1 MEEDNAMTRFINPYT
16 DFGFKK
22 LFGEE
27 ASKDLLADF
36 LNTLLPE
43 RHQIQ
48 TLEFR
53 NPELLGPAP
62 ADRRAVFDIY
72 CENDKGEQFI
82 VEMQKAEQEN
92 FKDRSLY
99 YVSHPIRAQ
108 GQTGKKWKFNLKTVY
123 FIGILDFIYD
133 KTDPDPLL
141 ITEVSLKNQHGKE
154 FYDKLKMIY
163 IQMPLFKTKEASL
176 KTHRDKWLYFLK
188 NLPDL
193 ERIPS
198 IMKEKVFRKA
208 FKKAEL
214 AAMPEK
220 EREVYEHNL
229 HDYWTYLA
237 TIETAE
243 NKGIAKGLAKGRAEG
258 ITKGIA
264 IGKAEGRAENS
275 IDIARNMKKDGVDP
289 KTIAKYTGLSPEEI
303 KRLK

>member
-1 MEEDNAMTRFINPYT
+1 MARFINPYT

-43 RHQIQ
+43 RHQIH

-99 YVSHPIRAQ
+99 YVAHPIRAQ
-108 GQTGKKWKFNLKTVY
+108 GQKGKKWKFNLKTVY

-133 KTDPDPLL
+133 KDDPDPLL
-141 ITEVSLKNQHGKE
+141 ITEVSLKNQRGKE
-154 FYDKLKMIY
+154 FYNKLKMLY
-163 IQMPLFKTKEASL
+163 IQMPLFKAKESQL
-176 KTHRDKWLYFLK
+176 KTHRDKWFYFLK

-193 ERIPS
+193 EQIPA
-198 IMKEKVFRKA
+198 IMKEKVFKKA
-208 FKKAEL
+208 FKTAEL

-220 EREVYEHNL
+220 ERELYEHNL

-243 NKGIAKGLAKGRAEG
+243 KKGKAKGRAEG
-258 ITKGIA
+258 LAKGIA
-264 IGKAEGRAENS
+264 KGRAEGK
-275 IDIARNMKKDGVDP
+275 IEIARTMKKDGVDP
-289 KTIAKYTGLSPEEI
+289 SVIAKYTGLSLSEI
-303 KRLK
+303 KRL